1 MTARQQLKRRDWPA
15 AFFRSLGHASW
26 AAEQTE
32 AGACAEGPRPPFL
45 IAFRRD
51 IPLFKSVSKLGH
63 DQSVARRVCCRSAR
77 NSRRERSKDSLRRV
91 LNLFKDLDQPQ
102 HHVLVQAGHDEARRS
117 RTVSANQKRDLKSA
131 SCRTRASP
139 SLDCCASSP

>member
-117 RTVSANQKRDLKSA
+117 RTVSANQKRDLKST

>member
-1 MTARQQLKRRDWPA
+1 MTMTARQQLKRRDWPA

-102 HHVLVQAGHDEARRS
+102 HHVLVQAAMTRPDVHGPFRP
-117 RTVSANQKRDLKSA
+117 TKRE
-131 SCRTRASP
+131 T
-139 SLDCCASSP
+139 